1 MARSNI
7 PAHTNVKAALR
18 DIISAHQAILDGIAT
33 HAEKHVAIIDAR
45 REEGRRQD
53 AINAGIA
60 KQSGQV

>member
-7 PAHTNVKAALR
+7 PVHTNVKAALR

-33 HAEKHVAIIDAR
+33 HAEKHRLIVDAR
-45 REEGRRQD
+45 REEVRRQD

>member
-7 PAHTNVKAALR
+7 SAHVNIKAALR
-18 DIISAHQAILDGIAT
+18 DVISAHQAILDGIAT
-33 HAEKHVAIIDAR
+33 HAEKHRLIVDAR
-45 REEGRRQD
+45 RGEVRRQD